1 MTNLKKILVIFVLTF
16 LTFNSNSYSEIV
28 KKLSVE
34 GNERISTETIAVFAD
49 ISLEKNYE
57 SKDINLII
65 KKLYETKFFS
75 DISVVFSNGI
85 LKISVKE
92 NPVINRIIFEGE
104 SGTKYRD
111 EIKTKLVLSEKASFV
126 KTNVESDIKII
137 TQLYRSLGYYFV
149 AIDLEVE
156 KLTKNRVN
164 LIYTIEKG
172 KKAKIA
178 KIYFLG
184 DKKIRE
190 RRLRDVITSQQSKVW
205 KVFSKNVYLNKGRVE
220 LDKRLLKNYYKN
232 QGYYE
237 VDISSTN
244 VEYSEGEGFVLTF
257 SINAGKRYKFNKIFA
272 NVSESLDKSAFV
284 SLEEDFNKVVGD
296 YYSTAK
302 LTKILE
308 KIDKLSEQKE
318 LQFINHKVEETLS
331 ENSIDIKIDIFEGE
345 KVLIERIVI
354 AGNTVTNDSVIRGEM
369 IVDEGDPYSTLLIN
383 KSINNLKARRIFG
396 SVTQAVSPGS
406 KPDLRIVEIEVE
418 EKATGE
424 ISAGA
429 GIGSDGTSFMFMVH
443 ENNWLGRG
451 IGLSSTLNLT
461 TTSVSGGIDIKNP
474 NYKYSGNALNAGL
487 TLATIDNTNTS
498 GYKSKRTKFSLGT
511 EFEQYE
517 NIYFSPSI
525 AAGHEDVTVQNSA
538 STSVKKMGGSFS
550 NIDFN
555 YGVAFDQRNQ
565 AYNPTG
571 GYWAKFIQK
580 IPLLQDSSSL
590 LNGVNFNK
598 YHGFSED
605 IIGTVKFFGRSI
617 HGLDND
623 TRLTSRLFLPQS
635 RLRGFDTQR
644 TGPKDSNDYVGGNYT
659 TSLGFEAKLP
669 NLLPETYKT
678 DFSIFL
684 DSANVWG
691 VDYSD
696 SIEDGNT
703 IRSSVGLAANV
714 FTALG
719 PLSFTLAQNI
729 TKATSDVTEVF
740 NFRLGT
746 SF

>member
-1 MTNLKKILVIFVLTF
+1 MTNLKKILVIFVLTV

-34 GNERISTETIAVFAD
+34 GNERISAETIAVFAD

-104 SGTKYRD
+104 SAVKYKD

-126 KTNVESDIKII
+126 KTNVESDINII

-190 RRLRDVITSQQSKVW
+190 RRLRDVITSQESKVW

-232 QGYYE
+232 KGYYE

-296 YYSTAK
+296 YYSTTK

-345 KVLIERIVI
+345 KVLIERILI

-369 IVDEGDPYSTLLIN
+369 IVDEGDPYSALLIN
-383 KSINNLKARRIFG
+383 KSINNLRARRIFG
-396 SVTQAVSPGS
+396 NVTQAVSPGT
-406 KPDLRIVEIEVE
+406 KPDLRIVEITVE
-418 EKATGE
+418 ERATGE

-429 GIGSDGTSFMFMVH
+429 GIGSDGTSFMFMVN

-461 TTSVSGGIDIKNP
+461 STSVSGGLNINNP

-498 GYKSKRTKFSLGT
+498 GYKSKRTKLSLGT

-525 AAGHEDVTVQNSA
+525 GAGHEDVTVQKSA
-538 STSVKKMGGSFS
+538 SASVKKMGGNFS

-565 AYNPTG
+565 TYNPTG

-605 IIGTVKFFGRSI
+605 VIGTVKFFGRSI
-617 HGLDND
+617 HGLDKD

-644 TGPKDSNDYVGGNYT
+644 TGPKDGNDYVGGNYT
-659 TSLGFEAKLP
+659 TSLAFEAKLP
-669 NLLPETYKT
+669 NLLPESYKT
-678 DFSIFL
+678 DFSVFL
-684 DSANVWG
+684 DSANVWA

-696 SIEDGNT
+696 SIDDSSK

-714 FTALG
+714 FTAIG

-729 TKATSDVTEVF
+729 TKDTNDVTEVF